1 MIAQRPHPF
10 DVVARVLCE
19 RLRGGMASEPLRAMV
34 ASRGIAWQRVVSVA
48 SAELV
53 LPAFAAALEDLDL
66 IGALDQELGAFLEAV
81 HAANRERNGELRDEL
96 ATAARALNRVGIE
109 PVLLKGSLRLLDGLY
124 PDDGWR
130 MLRDLD
136 LLLPEASLATARRAL
151 EAAGYAACGSRGEM
165 RRREGACQIDL
176 HTDLLNAARDLRL
189 LPAVDVLNAARRA
202 TLGPVRV
209 GIPAVEHQL
218 VHLVGHGQI
227 RHLGHACGRIPMRD
241 RLEAAAL
248 VHWGRE
254 AIDWQ
259 AVGARFSAA
268 GFRRPLVSFLL
279 SLDAGAWC
287 AVPVPERTDRL
298 TVLQQRRIELQD
310 RSATCAYIGS
320 RLGWWVSAFSSQFE
334 VLDGG
339 QRRVVRNARRLI
351 CERGAIRQ
359 LARAFADRQT
369 HLMHALPV
377 LIWFTAS

>member
-1 MIAQRPHPF
+1 MTAPGVRPF
-10 DVVARVLCE
+10 ALVARVLRE
-19 RLRGGMASEPLRAMV
+19 RLQGAVASEPLRAMV
-34 ASRGIAWQRVVSVA
+34 TARGVAWERVVSVA

-53 LPAFAAALEDLDL
+53 LPALAAALKDLGL
-66 IGALDQELGAFLEAV
+66 IGSLDRELGAFLAAV
-81 HAANRERNGELRDEL
+81 HAANRERNGELRNEL

-136 LLLPEASLATARRAL
+136 LLLPEASLAQAGRAL

-165 RRREGACQIDL
+165 RRREGPCQIDL
-176 HTDLLNAARDLRL
+176 HADLLNAARDRRL
-189 LPAVDVLNAARRA
+189 LPAADVLNGARRA
-202 TLGPVRV
+202 TLGDLSLR
-209 GIPAVEHQL
+209 IPAIEHQL
-218 VHLVGHGQI
+218 VHLIGHGQI

-248 VHWGRE
+248 VRWGR
-254 AIDWQ
+254 AAVDWQ

-268 GFRRPLVSFLL
+268 GYRRPLASFLL
-279 SLDAGAWC
+279 ALDVGAWC

-298 TVLQQRRIELQD
+298 TLLQQRRIELQD
-310 RSATCAYIGS
+310 RSAACAYVGS
-320 RLGWWVSAFSSQFE
+320 RLGWWVSALRSQFE

-339 QRRVVRNARRLI
+339 QPRGVRNLRRLV
-351 CERGAIRQ
+351 CERGGVRQ

-369 HLMHALPV
+369 HLTP
-377 LIWFTAS
+377 